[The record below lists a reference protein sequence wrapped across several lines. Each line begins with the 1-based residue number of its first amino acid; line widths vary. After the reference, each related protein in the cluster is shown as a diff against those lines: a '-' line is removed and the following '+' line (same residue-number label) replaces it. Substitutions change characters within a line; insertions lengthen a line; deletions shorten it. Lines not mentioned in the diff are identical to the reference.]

1 MNESKFELFQSE
13 KNEEFY
19 FHLKAAGNSEIIL
32 DSEGY
37 TTKANCLNGIKSVK
51 ENSKDESK
59 FDRLQANNGEYYFN
73 LIAGNGQIIGNSE
86 TYKAKQGR
94 DNGIES
100 VMSNAPNAEVVDLTL
115 TEDDEKHREKEYE
128 IIVNG
133 RPKIVSLKEL
143 SFIDIVKLAFG
154 EVISNGCKIYTMTFK
169 KGHDARPEGN
179 LVEGDVIK
187 IKKGVI
193 FNVSATD
200 KS

>member
-1 MNESKFELFQSE
+1 MTKSKFELFQSK
-13 KNEEFY
+13 KNDEFY

-37 TTKANCLNGIKSVK
+37 TTKASCLNGIESVK
-51 ENSKDESK
+51 ENSQDEDN
-59 FDRLQANNGEYYFN
+59 FDRLEAKNGEYYFN
-73 LIAGNGQIIGNSE
+73 LVARNGEIIGNSE
-86 TYKAKQGR
+86 TYKSKQGR

-100 VMSNAPNAEVVDLTL
+100 VMRNAPIAEMVDLTL
-115 TEDDEKHREKEYE
+115 EDDEKKEKEYS

-133 RPKIVSLKEL
+133 RPKIVKLKEL
-143 SFIDIVKLAFG
+143 SFFDIVKLAFG
-154 EVISNGCKIYTMTFK
+154 EVISDGRKIYTMTFK
-169 KGHDARPEGN
+169 KGVDARPEGN
-179 LVEGDVIK
+179 LVEGDIVK

>member
-1 MNESKFELFQSE
+1 MRKSRFELFRSE
-13 KNEEFY
+13 KNNEFY
-19 FHLKAAGNSEIIL
+19 FRLKAAGNSEIIL

-37 TTKANCLNGIKSVK
+37 TRKASCLKGIESVK
-51 ENSKDESK
+51 ENSQDEGN
-59 FDRLQANNGEYYFN
+59 FDRLVAENGEYYFN
-73 LIAGNGQIIGNSE
+73 LIAGNGEIIGNSE
-86 TYKAKQGR
+86 TYKSKQGR

-100 VMSNAPNAEVVDLTL
+100 VMHNASCAEIVDLTL
-115 TEDDEKHREKEYE
+115 ADDEEKHREKEYE

-133 RPKIVSLKEL
+133 RPKVVTVKEL
-143 SFIDIVKLAFG
+143 SFFEIVKLAFG
-154 EVISNGCKIYTMTFK
+154 EIISDGRKIYTMTFK
-169 KGHDARPEGN
+169 KGHDCRPEGS